1 LVSFL
6 DGTLIVVLPLNII
19 TAHASGSGGHGV
31 VVQKNVSVLTIGG
44 NWDSRGIRGKSL
56 PPLHKAVALKNA
68 SE

>member
-6 DGTLIVVLPLNII
+6 DGALIVVLPLNIT

-44 NWDSRGIRGKSL
+44 N
-56 PPLHKAVALKNA
+56 
-68 SE
+68 